1 MAGANVVIV
10 DGANAAKV
18 ETVRATCPTL
28 RHFIVLGSTRRGW
41 VAYDAAMAPASE
53 TFTPA
58 LTRSAAP
65 AIIYF
70 TSGTTGGPKMVLHT
84 HASYPLAHLITGKYW
99 LDLQPRDPHL
109 DLSHT
114 RWAQAAYSK
123 LFRASRMCAAG

>member
-1 MAGANVVIV
+1 MIRAEGNVSMAVE
-10 DGANAAKV
+10 ANAAKV

-28 RHFIVLGSTRRGW
+28 RHFIVLGSTRPGW
-41 VAYDAAMAPASE
+41 VAYDAAMATASE

-84 HASYPLAHLITGKYW
+84 HASDPLAHLVTGKYW
-99 LDLQPRDPHL
+99 LHLQPRGLHL
-109 DLSHT
+109 ELSRT
-114 RWAQAAYSK
+114 RWAKAA
-123 LFRASRMCAAG
+123 